1 MELLPL
7 FIFWCL
13 WFLNRSTWA
22 IFSPI
27 LPMILVTLILQAT
40 FSLAFFPVGL
50 ATISKLSPFTER
62 SMSPGVIIS
71 IGMIFGTGA
80 APFILGVT
88 ADHFNFQIGILWLGV
103 LTTLSSVSV
112 SFLKEA

>member
-1 MELLPL
+1 
-7 FIFWCL
+7 
-13 WFLNRSTWA
+13 
-22 IFSPI
+22 
-27 LPMILVTLILQAT
+27 
-40 FSLAFFPVGL
+40 
-50 ATISKLSPFTER
+50 
-62 SMSPGVIIS
+62 MSPGVIIS
-71 IGMIFGTGA
+71 IGMIFGTGG